1 LCPSKEGAFKRTD
14 TGKWAHVVCALYIP
28 EITFGNNRTM
38 EPIIT
43 SLIRAERYN
52 KKCSICE
59 LNESEHN
66 ALNNLSCEM
75 SLVTTTSN
83 SNGATTSSISS
94 SSGSGGGSNGSLE
107 TSNGVYVNCGKSGCK
122 HWYHVTCAQMIGL
135 LCENISK
142 TSNIPYSI
150 YCKYHYSKLVSERK
164 SFRT

>member
-1 LCPSKEGAFKRTD
+1 MCPSKEGAFKRTD

-43 SLIRAERYN
+43 SLTRAERYN

-59 LNESEHN
+59 LNESENN
-66 ALNNLSCEM
+66 ALTNLSHEL
-75 SLVTTTSN
+75 SIAAAAN
-83 SNGATTSSISS
+83 SNGPTTSAISS
-94 SSGSGGGSNGSLE
+94 SSSNSSNDASNAT

-122 HWYHVTCAQMIGL
+122 HWYHVTCAQMVGL

-142 TSNIPYSI
+142 NSNTPYSI
-150 YCKYHYSKLVSERK
+150 YCKYHYSKLVSEIY
-164 SFRT
+164 FL